1 LALLVRTF
9 IAAVLLVAAISKLR
23 APRQTADALETYD
36 VPSTVRLPLAFG
48 VAAAELFLAIALALG
63 APLAPF
69 AAAVFQA
76 SFALA
81 NARALLKGRN
91 GAPCGCFGPRSRVG
105 RLAVARDAVLAALV
119 AAVPALPN
127 SYPSTV
133 GWLAIGLVAAFVC
146 IAGLSLA
153 VLALTREL
161 GLLHLRLP
169 RDIALDVAEEG
180 PALGSHVDV
189 ITTSETPLTLAV
201 FSSDG
206 CRMCQALEP
215 VVSAFASDRSLTV
228 KVFDELRDA
237 DVWKRLTIPGSPY
250 AVALDQA
257 GEVRAKGTFNSYGQL
272 EAIVAAAMPVV

>member
-1 LALLVRTF
+1 LALLLRTF
-9 IAAVLLVAAISKLR
+9 IAAVLLFAAVWKLR

-36 VPSTVRLPLAFG
+36 VPPAARLPLAIA
-48 VAAAELFLAIALALG
+48 VATVELFLAFALAFG
-63 APLAPF
+63 APLAPY
-69 AAAVFQA
+69 AAAALLA

-81 NARALLKGRN
+81 NARALLKGRR

-105 RLAVARDAVLAALV
+105 RPAVARDVALAAAV
-119 AAVPALPN
+119 ATVPALPD

-146 IAGLSLA
+146 IAALGAA

-206 CRMCQALEP
+206 CRLCQALEP

-237 DVWKRLTIPGSPY
+237 EVWKRLTIPGSPY

-257 GEVRAKGTFNSYGQL
+257 GDVRAKGTFNSYGQL